1 MRLRDLPL
9 GSLRTFAVV
18 ADCGSVTSAAETL
31 GVTHSAVSKQ
41 VKLLERWLGQ
51 TLFVLE
57 GRRLILTPFGDI
69 LSRKLG
75 TALEDIAGA
84 CAYVQR
90 QRERRTITVEAPA
103 TFAMYWLLPRVSAFR
118 ALEPQTDVWVSTRMT
133 GQSPN
138 FAGHDLV
145 VLRGETAPT
154 STRLSERVFL
164 FREDMAVLSSP
175 KLLTRKPLAKP
186 TDITSH
192 ALIESMTR
200 PQDWQAWL
208 KRANVNDA
216 IVAGGHRFDHL
227 FVAIQAVKDG
237 LGSLVAPQNVLQM
250 AITSHELACPF
261 PHLNFPGESY
271 FAYFAGGSIDPAMK
285 RFKDWLVRKAE
296 A

>member
-103 TFAMYWLLPRVSAFR
+103 TFAMYWLLPRVSSFR